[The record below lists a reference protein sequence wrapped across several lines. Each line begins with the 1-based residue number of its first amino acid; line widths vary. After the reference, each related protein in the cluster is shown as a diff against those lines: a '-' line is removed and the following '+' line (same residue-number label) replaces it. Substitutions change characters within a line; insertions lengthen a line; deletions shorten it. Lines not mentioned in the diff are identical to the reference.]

1 MDSARAISARSAGR
15 EYPWRGPDSGRPVRR
30 HHHCRAPNRSAL
42 SPTGMLQR
50 ILNSASAWLQ
60 ALRNKITS
68 ALLPAYEFYGEGPE
82 VSLDRSAKVLT
93 PDVVKDEL
101 AVDERID
108 AIKRLVQT
116 KAMKQMLVG
125 KCPPRLHARNL
136 WVGRASVTPMRRRLL
151 FSGSTRNLCENG
163 SYFAS
168 IYSCLASTRYRRG
181 FKSSRCAEH
190 GT

>member
-1 MDSARAISARSAGR
+1 
-15 EYPWRGPDSGRPVRR
+15 
-30 HHHCRAPNRSAL
+30 
-42 SPTGMLQR
+42 MLQR

-68 ALLPAYEFYGEGPE
+68 ALLPAYELYGEGPE
-82 VSLDRSAKVLT
+82 VLLDRSAKVLT

-125 KCPPRLHARNL
+125 TSPNGINPKKSKAASPRNQEEVSPLTSPGQIAL
-136 WVGRASVTPMRRRLL
+136 ESICGEKTVATAGATKTVRRRTGNSAAGVDLP
-151 FSGSTRNLCENG
+151 
-163 SYFAS
+163 
-168 IYSCLASTRYRRG
+168 
-181 FKSSRCAEH
+181 
-190 GT
+190 